1 MYITLMENFYLVL
14 VVILF
19 ALAVSDLIVG
29 VSNDA
34 VNFLNSAVGSKA
46 APKWI
51 IFTVAAIGI
60 LVGTTF
66 SSGMMEIARSGV
78 FHPGMLSFSEI
89 MVIFIA
95 VMITD
100 VILLDTFNTLGL
112 PTSTTVSIVFELLG
126 SAVAVSLVKI
136 KSLGGSVAELSQYIN
151 SGKALAIISGIL
163 VSVIIAFTF
172 GTLIQYLA
180 RMVFTFNYARM
191 VRRVG
196 SIFGGFAITVILY
209 FMLIKGIKGSTFAEI
224 PVGSAGL
231 PLADWIKANT
241 GYLLLTLFA
250 GFTVLMQLLM
260 WTLKIDIL
268 KVIVL
273 IGTFALAMAFA
284 ANDLVNFIGVPIAG
298 YKSFQAWVAAG
309 NVSPDSF
316 TMEMLSG
323 ELSTPFIILILSGVI
338 MIITLVTSKKAQK
351 VTETEV
357 NLGRQV
363 EGSERF
369 GSSII
374 ARAIVRN
381 SLKVNKKIN
390 RYIPDH
396 VSSYIE
402 KRFYQARNSMAD
414 DPNAPAF
421 DKIRAAINLIVASI
435 LIAFGTSLKLPLST
449 TYVTFMV
456 AMGSSLADRAW
467 DRESAV
473 YRISGVFAVIGGWFL
488 TAVIAFTISA
498 IVAWL
503 ISAGGMPVI
512 IGFILMAI
520 IIVIR
525 TQIVFKKKSK
535 KPLEDEDLITE
546 KDEVEKSMAKS
557 RKQVVNTIISAN
569 KIYSVALENFIKD
582 DIVHMREAL
591 EMKDELNRKTKKQKN
606 KILDSISK
614 MKKVDVDSGHFYVQ
628 VIDYQREMAHSLNF
642 ITLPLAEHL
651 ENQHKPFNESQSEEI
666 RKLMIEIDEF
676 YNFALHIVKENK
688 FDAIEELIAK
698 RVAMVSLL
706 LEIEKVQIKRIKN
719 REVNTRNSIL
729 FFNTLSETKN
739 LLLHSINLVKAYRD
753 FILIQRRIM

>member
-1 MYITLMENFYLVL
+1 
-14 VVILF
+14 
-19 ALAVSDLIVG
+19 
-29 VSNDA
+29 
-34 VNFLNSAVGSKA
+34 
-46 APKWI
+46 
-51 IFTVAAIGI
+51 
-60 LVGTTF
+60 
-66 SSGMMEIARSGV
+66 
-78 FHPGMLSFSEI
+78 
-89 MVIFIA
+89 
-95 VMITD
+95 
-100 VILLDTFNTLGL
+100 
-112 PTSTTVSIVFELLG
+112 
-126 SAVAVSLVKI
+126 
-136 KSLGGSVAELSQYIN
+136 
-151 SGKALAIISGIL
+151 
-163 VSVIIAFTF
+163 
-172 GTLIQYLA
+172 
-180 RMVFTFNYARM
+180 
-191 VRRVG
+191 
-196 SIFGGFAITVILY
+196 
-209 FMLIKGIKGSTFAEI
+209 
-224 PVGSAGL
+224 
-231 PLADWIKANT
+231 
-241 GYLLLTLFA
+241 
-250 GFTVLMQLLM
+250 
-260 WTLKIDIL
+260 
-268 KVIVL
+268 
-273 IGTFALAMAFA
+273 
-284 ANDLVNFIGVPIAG
+284 
-298 YKSFQAWVAAG
+298 
-309 NVSPDSF
+309 
-316 TMEMLSG
+316 
-323 ELSTPFIILILSGVI
+323 

-396 VSSYIE
+396 ISSFIE

-414 DPNAPAF
+414 YPNAPAF

-488 TAVIAFTISA
+488 TAVIAFTISS